1 MISVMSTIVTIAGL
15 LTVVSLSVVLM
26 QIKSESNEC
35 HLCGDHV
42 SRGEKLGEMIIY
54 IVEGSSADAIYCFC
68 YTCLYHGHILSA
80 ELSIIKVC
88 TF

>member
-1 MISVMSTIVTIAGL
+1 MLCSLDEQKYGLISVISTIVTIAGL

-42 SRGEKLGEMIIY
+42 SRGKKLGEMII
-54 IVEGSSADAIYCFC
+54 ILRIILRWPRRAMSITNFNIYNYQF
-68 YTCLYHGHILSA
+68 
-80 ELSIIKVC
+80 
-88 TF
+88 